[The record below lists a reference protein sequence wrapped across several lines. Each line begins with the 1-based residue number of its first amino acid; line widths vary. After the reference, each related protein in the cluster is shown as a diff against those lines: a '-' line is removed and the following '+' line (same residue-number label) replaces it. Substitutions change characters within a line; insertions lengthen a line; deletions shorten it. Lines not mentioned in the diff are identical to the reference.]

1 MMRNPFGWDLPP
13 GCTNRHIDE
22 AFGGGP
28 EEPPELLCVTC
39 AGSGMREETDGRVT
53 TCDACGGSG
62 LLADCRCSC
71 TSYLRD
77 PWCALHGRDPDDER
91 DARMDR
97 ATEWDGRG
105 ELHGPLW
112 EDKA

>member
-13 GCTNRHIDE
+13 GCDE
-22 AFGGGP
+22 AFGSGP
-28 EEPPELLCVTC
+28 EETPELMCAKC
-39 AGSGMREETDGRVT
+39 AGSGLLDLPQNGI
-53 TCDACGGSG
+53 CDACGGSG

-77 PWCALHGRDPDDER
+77 PWCAVHGRDPDDER

-105 ELHGPLW
+105 KLHGPLW
-112 EDKA
+112 EGKA